1 MVVTHH
7 LFESFGFQLRISVR
21 RLCLTP
27 RNVGLEDKNAYPEL
41 GTVFKGV
48 HVKMILWYL
57 SMKAIEFAKTTD
69 VSW

>member
-1 MVVTHH
+1 MVFTHH
-7 LFESFGFQLRISVR
+7 LFESFDVQLRISVR

-27 RNVGLEDKNAYPEL
+27 RNVGLEDKKSYPEL
-41 GTVFKGV
+41 GTIFKGV

-57 SMKAIEFAKTTD
+57 SVKAIEFAEATD